1 MKLLSFK
8 EMQLSFRLCHPTHT
22 TPYGFAKQP
31 LPCAYITVSRYV
43 RGRVGQQHRTQKKKK
58 KEEQFSES
66 PRVSPLLL
74 SILRISSYCIHST
87 HSQTRTHIQYYY
99 KRVTG
104 CNNPSRFSSLMPMD
118 KKKES
123 KTLLHRGDQR
133 PILLAPGFKKKKRKS
148 QLLAKTDDQTL
159 SAFECRSALWAASF
173 ISLLHIVTTPIRT
186 RTSARL
192 L

>member
-1 MKLLSFK
+1 
-8 EMQLSFRLCHPTHT
+8 MQLSFRLCHPTHT

-133 PILLAPGFKKKKRKS
+133 PILLAPGLKKKKKEKVNYSPKPMIKHYPHSNVGRRS
-148 QLLAKTDDQTL
+148 GQRLSSLCCTSLPLLYVQ
-159 SAFECRSALWAASF
+159 EH
-173 ISLLHIVTTPIRT
+173 LLG
-186 RTSARL
+186 SYK
-192 L
+192 

>member
-1 MKLLSFK
+1 MLGGEWGS
-8 EMQLSFRLCHPTHT
+8 SI
-22 TPYGFAKQP
+22 A
-31 LPCAYITVSRYV
+31 
-43 RGRVGQQHRTQKKKK
+43 HRRRKK